1 MTGERLVWRE
11 QREGLENEKKG
22 GKKERKK
29 GGGGGK
35 KKNGEQTIVNRIYIM
50 FQRIVNIARQYD
62 RVAPCSF

>member
-11 QREGLENEKKG
+11 QREGLENEKQG

-29 GGGGGK
+29 GGK